1 LALNSSCLLCDQ
13 VGGQLITTT
22 KLFRL
27 VLVNDENYPGYIRLI
42 VNQHYK
48 ELTDIPY
55 ADALAIFTALYRVEK
70 VMRQVMQPDKI
81 NMLSLGNMVMHV
93 HWHIIPRF
101 INDLHFPNST
111 FGAVTNKD
119 YRADTTTI
127 NLQQN
132 LIKELQSISWS
143 SNCIAP

>member
-1 LALNSSCLLCDQ
+1 MNINCLLCDQ

-42 VNQHYK
+42 LNQHHK
-48 ELTDIPY
+48 ELTDIAY
-55 ADALAIFTALYRVEK
+55 NDALLLFTALYRIETA
-70 VMRQVMQPDKI
+70 MRKVMQPDKVNI
-81 NMLSLGNMVMHV
+81 VSLGNVVMHA

-111 FGAVTNKD
+111 FGLVTHSD
-119 YRADTTTI
+119 YKVDKTI
-127 NLQQN
+127 INRQQQ
-132 LIKELQSISWS
+132 LIKELQSLSWD
-143 SNCIAP
+143 IT